1 MNSEFWYPSL
11 VLCLA
16 VGVLGVIAKVAESGF
31 AAARNRR
38 LVWVACV
45 AGMAT
50 ATVLWLLGVPF
61 LVHDFLGSTGLVISP
76 DVPTADMADLQ
87 FSTEKSGFKTHIA
100 EDQWP
105 STQWPRQ
112 LQKGVRVNSLREVA
126 GDVADPVSS
135 FPTFAWVTPVF
146 LCVWLL
152 GIALGLG
159 WIGLQRWSIRKLLRT
174 AEPISNTSFQRWVTA
189 QAKRLGFARRLR
201 LISCSGLQTPV
212 AFGVIRPT
220 IATPKSFP
228 IEPLDVR
235 SQAIFLHELSHLAGG
250 DPFWNSL
257 AALIKTFLWWHPMAW
272 MTAKRLKELCEEAA
286 DEATVLLPNG
296 PRELA
301 AGLLECARGRF
312 QTRMPVLAALR
323 TSRARSC
330 IAQRIH
336 RLLALE
342 KKGDQTARVGK
353 TKRIQRLV
361 VVTMAIAVFVA
372 SLGFP
377 VPEVLLTKGEVAMR
391 HRHSLWRHSLMAAA
405 IAAFAAPWGVQ
416 TLAAEGPRPDQPR
429 EVVREER
436 PDAPREREAVERERG
451 PREGGEVRHPEEERR
466 ERGEARGPRDEGRGP
481 RGPEAIA
488 GRLEELR
495 GALREAEEARQMD
508 RAEQIR
514 REIRSLEAELE
525 RAKEV
530 RRPEGPPPEVRAA
543 MMERIERA
551 MNETREK
558 LREAR
563 EAGREEA
570 VRDLER
576 RLEQLERAMRDL
588 REGRRPELP
597 PGLGVEPPPVVA
609 REQARERL
617 ERAMNEVRERLQKAR
632 EEGREGEVRELEQ
645 QLARMERQMAAL
657 REGRPPLPPG
667 GPVPERLE
675 RARRAAEL
683 LRREGFGDMA
693 ELLMRSLE
701 REMRPLPPR
710 EPGRVG
716 PPDMPPPPPV
726 RRPDRPES
734 PDRPPER

>member
-1 MNSEFWYPSL
+1 MSPPANSGSSQLLTEKVTFEAGVTVDHWASTRWRQQLHQGVTVNSGEKSEKDITSPVSNSSTFARL
-11 VLCLA
+11 TPIFLCLW
-16 VGVLGVIAKVAESGF
+16 LSGI
-31 AAARNRR
+31 
-38 LVWVACV
+38 
-45 AGMAT
+45 G
-50 ATVLWLLGVPF
+50 
-61 LVHDFLGSTGLVISP
+61 
-76 DVPTADMADLQ
+76 
-87 FSTEKSGFKTHIA
+87 
-100 EDQWP
+100 
-105 STQWPRQ
+105 
-112 LQKGVRVNSLREVA
+112 
-126 GDVADPVSS
+126 
-135 FPTFAWVTPVF
+135 
-146 LCVWLL
+146 
-152 GIALGLG
+152 LGLG

-174 AEPISNTSFQRWVTA
+174 AEPISNTSLQSWLTV
-189 QAKRLGFARRLR
+189 QAKRLGFTRRLR
-201 LISCSGLQTPV
+201 VIRCGGLQTPV
-212 AFGVIRPT
+212 AFGIVRPT
-220 IATPKSFP
+220 IATPKTFRV
-228 IEPLDVR
+228 EPLDVR
-235 SQAIFLHELSHLAGG
+235 SQAILLHELSHLAGS
-250 DPFWNSL
+250 DPFWNLL
-257 AALIKTFLWWHPMAW
+257 AALVKALLWWHPMAW
-272 MTAKRLKELCEEAA
+272 IAAKRLKELCEEAA
-286 DEATVLLPNG
+286 DEVTVLLPNG

-323 TSRARSC
+323 TSHARSF
-330 IAQRIH
+330 IARRIH

-342 KKGDQTARVGK
+342 KKDDKAARVGRI
-353 TKRIQRLV
+353 KRIQRFV
-361 VVTMAIAVFVA
+361 VITTALAVFLA

-405 IAAFAAPWGVQ
+405 IAAFATPWGMQ
-416 TLAAEGPRPDQPR
+416 TLAAEGPGPDQPR
-429 EVVREER
+429 EVVRQER
-436 PDAPREREAVERERG
+436 PDAPRERAAVEGERG
-451 PREGGEVRHPEEERR
+451 PREGDEVTRAEGEGR
-466 ERGEARGPRDEGRGP
+466 ERAEGRGPREEGRGP

-488 GRLEELR
+488 ARLEELR
-495 GALREAEEARQMD
+495 RALREAEEAGQMD
-508 RAEQIR
+508 RVEQIR
-514 REIRSLEAELE
+514 REIRSLEAQLE
-525 RAKEV
+525 RTREV
-530 RRPEGPPPEVRAA
+530 RRPEGPPPEVRAS

-576 RLEQLERAMRDL
+576 RLEQLERTMRDL

-597 PGLGVEPPPVVA
+597 AGLGLETPPAVA
-609 REQARERL
+609 RERAMERL
-617 ERAMNEVRERLQKAR
+617 EQAMNEVRERLKRAR

-645 QLARMERQMAAL
+645 QLTRMEGQMAAL

-667 GPVPERLE
+667 APVPERIE

-726 RRPDRPES
+726 RRPDRPEG
-734 PDRPPER
+734 PRPER